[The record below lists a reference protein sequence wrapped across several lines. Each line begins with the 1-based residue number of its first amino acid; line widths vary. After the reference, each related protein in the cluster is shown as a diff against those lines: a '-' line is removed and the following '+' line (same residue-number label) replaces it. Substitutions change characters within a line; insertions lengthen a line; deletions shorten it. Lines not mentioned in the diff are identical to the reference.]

1 MNQIYNLAQTIAAD
15 KDAITKLEKH
25 LLNAKSILTAHENA
39 MERLTTIPSVI
50 VSDKGIGAA
59 RGSVQAD
66 KVSPQPTSNYT
77 RITMDNYLS
86 LGIEVG
92 DEVEIVVSGDNDFRD
107 GTTTTVVEF
116 DGCWGISTF
125 LKLTPDRHSGVEWY
139 CYDSDSREEGSID
152 ELYLIRTPQGSLNK
166 Q

>member
-15 KDAITKLEKH
+15 KETITKLEKH
-25 LLNAKSILTAHENA
+25 LLNAKSILVAHENA
-39 MERLTTIPSVI
+39 MERLTTVPSVI
-50 VSDKGIGAA
+50 VSEKGLGAA
-59 RGSVQAD
+59 RGAVQED
-66 KVSPQPTSNYT
+66 KPTSNYT

-92 DEVEIVVSGDNDFRD
+92 DEVEIVVSGDSDFRN

-116 DGCWGISTF
+116 DAGEGISTF
-125 LKLTPDRHSGVEWY
+125 LRLTPDIYSVVKWY
-139 CYDSDSREEGSID
+139 CYDNNRYEEDSID
-152 ELYLIRTPQGSLNK
+152 EIYLIRTPQGSLNK

>member
-15 KDAITKLEKH
+15 KDTIVKLKKH
-25 LLNAKSILTAHENA
+25 LLNAKNILAAHENA
-39 MERLTTIPSVI
+39 MERLTTVPSVI

-59 RGSVQAD
+59 RGTVLEGEPMLRPEA
-66 KVSPQPTSNYT
+66 NYT

-92 DEVEIVVSGDNDFRD
+92 DEVDIVVSGDNDFRN
-107 GTTTTVVEF
+107 GTTTTVIEF
-116 DGCWGISTF
+116 DDHEGISTF
-125 LKLTPDRHSGVEWY
+125 LRLTPDKDKDECWY
-139 CYDSDSREEGSID
+139 CYDSNSREEGAID
-152 ELYLIRTPQGSLNK
+152 ELYLIRTPEGSLNK